1 MASSTSKTL
10 IDFIHP
16 AKRLKASSFP
26 AVSAASCSR
35 GLCSASKSPPRVV
48 TVTNSVADDSSRSDF
63 NKSVATSKRNLAVCS
78 EKVAKAKAEGSC
90 HVSLNEL
97 LVEESW
103 LKALPGEL
111 QKPYFKTLS
120 DFLERESKGPLIY
133 PPQHLVFNALNTTP
147 FDRVKAV
154 IIGQVQT
161 IRGYNYQEESSTSTN
176 RRGTPGLL
184 MNNNSHYHGPGQA
197 VGLSFSVPEG
207 EKLPSSLLNIFKEL
221 QKDVGCSIPRHGDLQ
236 KWAVQGV
243 LLLNAVLTVRS
254 KQPNS
259 HAKKGWEQFTDAVIQ
274 SISQQKEGVVFLLW
288 GRYAQEKSKLID
300 GNKHHILT
308 AAHPS
313 GLSAHRGF
321 FNCRHFSQANQ
332 LLEQRGI
339 PPIEWQ
345 L

>member
-1 MASSTSKTL
+1 TEMASSTSKTL

-26 AVSAASCSR
+26 AVSAA
-35 GLCSASKSPPRVV
+35 V
-48 TVTNSVADDSSRSDF
+48 T
-63 NKSVATSKRNLAVCS
+63 VATSKRNLAVRS

-90 HVSLNEL
+90 CHVALNEL

-111 QKPYFKTLS
+111 QKPYFKALS

-133 PPQHLVFNALNTTP
+133 PPQHLVFNALNSTP

-154 IIGQVQT
+154 IIGQD
-161 IRGYNYQEESSTSTN
+161 
-176 RRGTPGLL
+176 P
-184 MNNNSHYHGPGQA
+184 YHGPGQA
-197 VGLSFSVPEG
+197 MGLSFSVPEG

-236 KWAVQGV
+236 KWARQGV

-339 PPIEWQ
+339 PPIDWQ

>member
-1 MASSTSKTL
+1 MGKRKCNSKYRTSTPSQAEDDLT
-10 IDFIHP
+10 
-16 AKRLKASSFP
+16 
-26 AVSAASCSR
+26 
-35 GLCSASKSPPRVV
+35 SPP
-48 TVTNSVADDSSRSDF
+48 
-63 NKSVATSKRNLAVCS
+63 
-78 EKVAKAKAEGSC
+78 EGSFC
-90 HVSLNEL
+90 HVALNEL

-133 PPQHLVFNALNTTP
+133 PPQNLVFSALNTTP

-154 IIGQVQT
+154 IIGQ
-161 IRGYNYQEESSTSTN
+161 S
-176 RRGTPGLL
+176 
-184 MNNNSHYHGPGQA
+184 
-197 VGLSFSVPEG
+197 
-207 EKLPSSLLNIFKEL
+207 LNIFKEL

-321 FNCRHFSQANQ
+321 FNCRLAHPSKH
-332 LLEQRGI
+332 I
-339 PPIEWQ
+339 I
-345 L
+345 

>member
-10 IDFIHP
+10 MDFFQP
-16 AKRLKASSFP
+16 ANKRL
-26 AVSAASCSR
+26 V
-35 GLCSASKSPPRVV
+35 GLGSEANSPPRL
-48 TVTNSVADDSSRSDF
+48 TVASSAADDSSGFTPEQVARAEF
-63 NKSVATSKRNLAVCS
+63 NKFVAKSKRNLAVCS
-78 EKVAKAKAEGSC
+78 EKVTKAKAEGRCYVPLS
-90 HVSLNEL
+90 EL

-111 QKPYFKTLS
+111 HKPYAKTLS
-120 DFLERESKGPLIY
+120 DILEREINADGKSPPIY
-133 PPQHLVFNALNTTP
+133 PPQHLVFNALNTTS
-147 FDRVKAV
+147 FDRVKVV
-154 IIGQVQT
+154 IIGQD
-161 IRGYNYQEESSTSTN
+161 
-176 RRGTPGLL
+176 P
-184 MNNNSHYHGPGQA
+184 YHGPGQA
-197 VGLSFSVPEG
+197 MGLSFSVPEG

-221 QKDVGCSIPRHGDLQ
+221 QKDVGCSIPRHGNLQ

-300 GNKHHILT
+300 ATKHHILT

-321 FNCRHFSQANQ
+321 FDCRHFSRANHIF
-332 LLEQRGI
+332 EQMGI
-339 PPIEWQ
+339 PPIDWQ

>member
-26 AVSAASCSR
+26 AVSAAGGSR
-35 GLCSASKSPPRVV
+35 GLGSSSKSPPRIV
-48 TVTNSVADDSSRSDF
+48 T
-63 NKSVATSKRNLAVCS
+63 VATSKRNLAVRS

-90 HVSLNEL
+90 CHVALNEL

-111 QKPYFKTLS
+111 QKPYFKALS

-133 PPQHLVFNALNTTP
+133 PPQHLVFNALNSTP

-154 IIGQVQT
+154 IIGQD
-161 IRGYNYQEESSTSTN
+161 
-176 RRGTPGLL
+176 P
-184 MNNNSHYHGPGQA
+184 YHGPGQA
-197 VGLSFSVPEG
+197 MGLSFSVPEG

-236 KWAVQGV
+236 KWARQVKWIMSVV
-243 LLLNAVLTVRS
+243 LPCNAVRS

-339 PPIEWQ
+339 PPIDWQ

>member
-10 IDFIHP
+10 MDFFHP
-16 AKRLKASSFP
+16 SKRLKPSSSFP
-26 AVSAASCSR
+26 AISAAGGSH
-35 GLCSASKSPPRVV
+35 GLDSAAKSPPRI
-48 TVTNSVADDSSRSDF
+48 TVADDSSGLTPEQISRSEF
-63 NKSVATSKRNLAVCS
+63 NKSVAKSKRNLAVCS
-78 EKVAKAKAEGSC
+78 EKVTKAKAEGSC
-90 HVSLNEL
+90 YVALAEL

-111 QKPYFKTLS
+111 DKPYAKTLS
-120 DFLERESKGPLIY
+120 CFLEREIITADGKGSPVY
-133 PPQHLVFNALNTTP
+133 PPQELVFNALNTTP

-154 IIGQVQT
+154 IIGQD
-161 IRGYNYQEESSTSTN
+161 
-176 RRGTPGLL
+176 P
-184 MNNNSHYHGPGQA
+184 YHGPGQA
-197 VGLSFSVPEG
+197 MGLSFSVPEG

-221 QKDVGCSIPRHGDLQ
+221 QKDVGCSIPPHGNLQ

-259 HAKKGWEQFTDAVIQ
+259 HAKKGWEQFTDAVIR

-288 GRYAQEKSKLID
+288 GKYAQEKSKLID

-321 FNCRHFSQANQ
+321 FNCRHFSRANQ
-332 LLEQRGI
+332 LLEQMGT
-339 PPIEWQ
+339 PPIDWQ